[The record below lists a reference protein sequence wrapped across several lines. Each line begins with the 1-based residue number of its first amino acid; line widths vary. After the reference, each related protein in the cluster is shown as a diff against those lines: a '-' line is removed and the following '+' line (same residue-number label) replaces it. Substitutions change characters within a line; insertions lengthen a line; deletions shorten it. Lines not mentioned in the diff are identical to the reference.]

1 MVRLHR
7 ACHFAAKKPQN
18 GFGEIVACLALGVL
32 GKVDAVGKVAQCEQN
47 KYGTEKWIA
56 DSGATFHMTTSD
68 DLQRD
73 ARSSK
78 VKVKIGNDNLIDIQS
93 YGSLT
98 VVFPNEA
105 RGITV
110 RLEQVAYV
118 PDSAFSLFLTRS
130 CTQSRSRF
138 RD

>member
-1 MVRLHR
+1 
-7 ACHFAAKKPQN
+7 
-18 GFGEIVACLALGVL
+18 
-32 GKVDAVGKVAQCEQN
+32 
-47 KYGTEKWIA
+47 
-56 DSGATFHMTTSD
+56 MTTSD